1 MWYDIRNS
9 RTLQTAVAL
18 CLIAATLCGA
28 TTIMKT
34 RKAVLAGSW
43 FPAEPQAVF
52 TAVKQYIDAAPPF
65 SAPGKMVACIVPHS
79 QLSVAGPI
87 SAPIFKQAV
96 RGAYDNVIVLTGF
109 HYGKFGGASI
119 PAVQLYES
127 PLGAVPVDATAMREL
142 TWNPLIVRKSVSYNE
157 RLFQSGQRMAVHE
170 REHGIEA
177 VLPYL
182 QAQLGTFLLVPIVV
196 GDLAD
201 YRGKPD
207 KESIESIART
217 IAPLIT
223 DRTLVVC
230 ATHFTQ
236 YGAQYKYEP
245 FRENIQRNIQMLDL
259 DAMQFISRRDLDG
272 FLAYLEETKN
282 PIDGAMALAVF
293 IRLLPKGV
301 KAELMQRTTTAR
313 ITGNDGDSVSMASIA
328 FFHPSLPVPVPTE
341 IRPDL
346 IRQASEA
353 AEDDES
359 ELPAEAEAEP
369 AGE

>member
-1 MWYDIRNS
+1 MIGC
-9 RTLQTAVAL
+9 V
-18 CLIAATLCGA
+18 LCGA
-28 TTIMKT
+28 TTLVKT

-43 FPAEPQAVF
+43 FPAEPQAVY
-52 TAVKQYIDAAPPF
+52 TAVRQYIDATPPF
-65 SAPGKMVACIVPHS
+65 TAPGKMVACIVPHS
-79 QLSVAGPI
+79 QMSIAGPI
-87 SAPIFKQAV
+87 SAPVFKQAIL
-96 RGAYDNVIVLTGF
+96 GSYDRVIVLTGF

-127 PLGAVPVDATAMREL
+127 PLGAVPVDSTAVREL

-157 RLFQSGQRMAVHE
+157 RLFTSGQRMAVHE

-207 KESIESIART
+207 KETIESIART

-223 DRTLVVC
+223 NRTLLVC

-236 YGAQYKYEP
+236 YGAQYKFQP
-245 FRENIQRNIQMLDL
+245 FGEDIQRNIQMLDL
-259 DAMQFISRRDLDG
+259 DAMQYISRRDLDG
-272 FLAYLEETKN
+272 FLSYLDTTKN

-301 KAELMQRTTTAR
+301 SAELMQRTTTAK
-313 ITGNDGDSVSMASIA
+313 ITGNDSDSVSMASIA
-328 FFHPSLPVPVPTE
+328 FFDPSLPVPMATE
-341 IRPDL
+341 VRPDL
-346 IRQASEA
+346 IERE
-353 AEDDES
+353 EPTEPNVDLEV
-359 ELPAEAEAEP
+359 PAEAVAEP
-369 AGE
+369 TDE